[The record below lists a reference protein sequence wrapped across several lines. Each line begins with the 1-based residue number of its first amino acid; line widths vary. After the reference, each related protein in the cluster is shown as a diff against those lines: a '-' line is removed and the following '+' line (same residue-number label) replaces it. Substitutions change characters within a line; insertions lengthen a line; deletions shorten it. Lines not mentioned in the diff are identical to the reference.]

1 LLEDFPIFSGDPMSL
16 NCFTPDE
23 KLTLF
28 KALANDPD
36 IKQDVR
42 AWFDEMLITSELR
55 PIQRTAKIEEITG
68 LEDSEL
74 DNPSIPQQ
82 ISILNER
89 VDFIEENGVASCPT
103 EPQIIPS
110 EGVADNRA
118 VTLYQEALKAK
129 EEGVTFFGSGK
140 INAILRS
147 VVPEQYRVKEGQNIG
162 QAKKETFAKLT
173 MMFPGMFKLNKKE
186 HGRHEYRLVF

>member
-1 LLEDFPIFSGDPMSL
+1 MSL